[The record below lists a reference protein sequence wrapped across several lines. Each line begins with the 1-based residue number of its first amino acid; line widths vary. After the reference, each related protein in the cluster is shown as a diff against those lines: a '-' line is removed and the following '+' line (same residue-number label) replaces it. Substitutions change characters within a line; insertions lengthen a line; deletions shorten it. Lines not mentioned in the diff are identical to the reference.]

1 MVWRVK
7 LVGEGA
13 AEAGA
18 LSRGEQPREATDYG
32 SALVGRARLGDV
44 DAFDELYRV
53 HRDRV
58 YTLCVDLC
66 GDRELAEDLLQET
79 FVRAWR
85 GLRGFGGRSSFAT
98 WVHRIAVN
106 VCRDAARRRGG
117 RVEDSSGRG
126 AGASSLRLSSGQA
139 CRTDMAVVEQVRAA
153 LAGLKPA
160 FRVALALRYTVGLSY
175 EEIGETLGW
184 SLPKVKVTIH
194 RAKGAF
200 REAYVGRDEG

>member
-1 MVWRVK
+1 V
-7 LVGEGA
+7 E
-13 AEAGA
+13 
-18 LSRGEQPREATDYG
+18 
-32 SALVGRARLGDV
+32 RARLGDV
-44 DAFDELYRV
+44 EAFDGLYRA

-79 FVRAWR
+79 FVRVWR

-106 VCRDAARRRGG
+106 VCRDAARRRQGTPPPSPSPHAERG
-117 RVEDSSGRG
+117 RAERSAHGFGPDVV
-126 AGASSLRLSSGQA
+126 
-139 CRTDMAVVEQVRAA
+139 MVEQVRGT

-160 FRVALALRYTVGLSY
+160 FRAALVLRYTLELSH

-184 SLPKVKVTIH
+184 SLAKVKVTIH
-194 RAKGAF
+194 RAKQAF